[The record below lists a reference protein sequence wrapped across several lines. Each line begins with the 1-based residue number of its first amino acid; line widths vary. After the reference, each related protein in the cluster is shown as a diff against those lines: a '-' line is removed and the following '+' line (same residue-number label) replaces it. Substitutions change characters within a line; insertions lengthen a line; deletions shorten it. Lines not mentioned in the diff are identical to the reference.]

1 MFFMLFKM
9 LTFVIFTFFYQTW
22 FSWGCPCNIII
33 TYLLSDQC
41 TIVFSGTI
49 LGRIYRRASVHSY
62 ACRPVPRVR
71 QGCPDMSRAGYIIR
85 IRIRISISDS

>member
-1 MFFMLFKM
+1 MTLINAPYGSNQDPVES
-9 LTFVIFTFFYQTW
+9 LD
-22 FSWGCPCNIII
+22 CNKDSN
-33 TYLLSDQC
+33 YCKGNSRSHC

-49 LGRIYRRASVHSY
+49 LRRIYRRASVHSY